1 MNSTALLISGRKT
14 PLIFDAHGDF
24 IAEMDLGN
32 GQTGYFGRLLKLVL
46 RAFQFLINL
55 RATHIIAVTDGV
67 AKAYDE
73 KKTTIVRNLPILG
86 ETYVKSRVKLANRPR
101 DICYIGAISEI
112 RGLKELVI
120 ALEHTKTVR
129 CLQLAG
135 NIETEKF
142 GRTLKSLPGWS
153 KVKYHGFVDRVDVLN
168 ILNNC
173 RVGVVTLHPTK
184 NHQHSIPIKLLEYL
198 CAGLPV
204 LASTFC
210 SGKNFWWRA
219 KVVNL

>member
-1 MNSTALLISGRKT
+1 MKADLIQFHDPEMIPTALLISGRKT
-14 PLIFDAHGDF
+14 PLIFDAHEDF
-24 IAEMDLGN
+24 IAEMDLKQWTN
-32 GQTGYFGRLLKLVL
+32 GLFRKILKLVL

-86 ETYVKSRVKLANRPR
+86 ETYVKSRVKLANRAKR
-101 DICYIGAISEI
+101 YLLHWRNIRNKRVKGARNCS
-112 RGLKELVI
+112 
-120 ALEHTKTVR
+120 EHTKTVR

-184 NHQHSIPIKLLEYL
+184 TINILSL
-198 CAGLPV
+198 
-204 LASTFC
+204 
-210 SGKNFWWRA
+210 
-219 KVVNL
+219 